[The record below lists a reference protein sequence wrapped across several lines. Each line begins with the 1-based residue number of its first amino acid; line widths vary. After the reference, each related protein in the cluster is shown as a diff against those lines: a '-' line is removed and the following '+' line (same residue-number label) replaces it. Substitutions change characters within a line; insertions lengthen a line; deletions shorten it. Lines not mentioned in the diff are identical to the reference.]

1 MNQETHDLSRITD
14 AVIGRSFAVLN
25 TLGAGFLEKVYE
37 NALARELRKAGMN
50 VYQQCAV
57 DVTYDGVVVG
67 SYFADILVENAVVV
81 ELKVVNALAPAHTAQ
96 GLNYLRATGLPLC
109 LLLNFG
115 NPKLQVKRVAHPS
128 VRF

>member
-1 MNQETHDLSRITD
+1 MNQETDDLSRITD

-50 VYQQCAV
+50 VYQQRAV
-57 DVTYDGVVVG
+57 DVMYDGVVVG

-81 ELKVVNALAPAHTAQ
+81 ELKVVKALDPAHTAQ

>member
-1 MNQETHDLSRITD
+1 MSRITD
-14 AVIGRSFAVLN
+14 VVLGRSFDVLN

-37 NALARELRKAGMN
+37 NALAHELRKAGMN
-50 VYQQCAV
+50 VYQQRAV

-67 SYFADILVENAVVV
+67 SYTADILVENAAVV
-81 ELKVVNALAPAHTAQ
+81 ELKATRALDPAHTAQ
-96 GLNYLRATGLPLC
+96 GLNYLRATGLQLC

-115 NPKLQVKRVAHPS
+115 NPKLEIKRIAHPS

>member
-1 MNQETHDLSRITD
+1 M
-14 AVIGRSFAVLN
+14 A
-25 TLGAGFLEKVYE
+25 
-37 NALARELRKAGMN
+37 
-50 VYQQCAV
+50 
-57 DVTYDGVVVG
+57 G

-81 ELKVVNALAPAHTAQ
+81 ELKVVKALDPAHAAE